1 MPWECQY
8 ILQILWV
15 IVYTWRKVGTERLNG
30 LSLVTQQV
38 SVKYRTWAPFD
49 FCFSPKPLCRGH
61 RSSVPR
67 VPWFRFCVL
76 IYMVS
81 FSTQPWSFQYSRLHL
96 WSPPCSLTSA
106 ALMKCAVPNILLYAV
121 ESPQMPFQ
129 PQLILGVERRT
140 YKKAMGRCSLWTLDK
155 MELDILQLSYIPMFS
170 MENKIKVSRWGNVYF
185 SATTLHAPPQI
196 WQQFNIRK
204 DFRPSHPFSEK
215 KRPELKLSTRLR
227 SLISHHSNF
236 ILGRSVSCLKAMC
249 HAAIPDLHPQP
260 WSLLHTQE
268 ISILKTKG
276 PSASGSRETNLG
288 QSHVLKENDAKGHIL
303 RLVKRFHKVISVG

>member
-170 MENKIKVSRWGNVYF
+170 MENKIKVSRWGNFTWPFPGWSSQDTNWSHIGCQCCRWQSHLLRLDSILRIFFFFFFKKLREMVAPWQSRKIF
-185 SATTLHAPPQI
+185 SKREMLTRGWVVNFL
-196 WQQFNIRK
+196 
-204 DFRPSHPFSEK
+204 FSSPHY
-215 KRPELKLSTRLR
+215 RTFSYLR
-227 SLISHHSNF
+227 GPYGEAWVN
-236 ILGRSVSCLKAMC
+236 
-249 HAAIPDLHPQP
+249 
-260 WSLLHTQE
+260 LLH
-268 ISILKTKG
+268 
-276 PSASGSRETNLG
+276 
-288 QSHVLKENDAKGHIL
+288 
-303 RLVKRFHKVISVG
+303 